1 MIYWEDAFQT
11 ATNIINRLPT
21 PVLSQKSPFEI
32 LYNRLPDY
40 NFMRVFGCACWPNL
54 RPYNKNKLNFRSKTC
69 IFIGYS
75 LCHQGYKCLD
85 LSTGKIYISRHVVF
99 DETLFPYSTQSVS
112 DTNSNNSSSVSLP
125 QQLGVPMSTCLP
137 NLQTNPVI
145 TCTSPAPS
153 VSFSADTGQQVSQA
167 APASPESSPP
177 DVSTSAIPHQA
188 AQLVPSNT
196 HSMVTRSKNNVHR
209 PRQISDDFIRHPLPR
224 ALIADL
230 SPSHTEPS
238 SYSEAS
244 KFQHWREAMNKEF
257 SALMQNGTWTLV
269 STPAAANIVGLY

>member
-85 LSTGKIYISRHVVF
+85 LSTGKIYVSRHVVF
-99 DETLFPYSTQSVS
+99 DETLFPYSANSVS
-112 DTNSNNSSSVSLP
+112 VNNSNISSSSVSLP
-125 QQLGVPMSTCLP
+125 QQLNGS
-137 NLQTNPVI
+137 
-145 TCTSPAPS
+145 
-153 VSFSADTGQQVSQA
+153 
-167 APASPESSPP
+167 ASP
-177 DVSTSAIPHQA
+177 
-188 AQLVPSNT
+188 
-196 HSMVTRSKNNVHR
+196 
-209 PRQISDDFIRHPLPR
+209 
-224 ALIADL
+224 
-230 SPSHTEPS
+230 
-238 SYSEAS
+238 
-244 KFQHWREAMNKEF
+244 
-257 SALMQNGTWTLV
+257 
-269 STPAAANIVGLY
+269 